1 MKHAVFAST
10 LLLGSLVGCA
20 THTNAPQATAA
31 RVPVSV
37 TPVLA
42 ITPDMPAS
50 EVAHAL
56 ARRAHAQGQLS
67 LAAGFYAK
75 VLQTDA
81 SHVGALN
88 GLGVIR
94 AQEGRIP
101 EALELFAR
109 SRDLSPQSAHV
120 HNNIG
125 YTLLQAD
132 RLPEARLALKLALE
146 LEPGSLQTL
155 QNFRLLF
162 EAERRAEAATAVPVR
177 EQPVVTA
184 SGEAAGALV
193 EVAPQVYE
201 LRASAPASTPAQ
213 PAVASTPAPVTAT
226 ATASDLRG
234 LRLEVANGVG
244 VERLAK
250 RTASQL
256 VKSGVR
262 VARLTNETPYRQV
275 RTQIRY
281 VAGQEAALQSLAQ
294 RLPVAVERVS
304 VPSLPAGMQLKL
316 VLGQDFTGQ
325 AITAWINQPGTKELV
340 ARPLAVAPLS

>member
-1 MKHAVFAST
+1 MKHSVFAST

-20 THTNAPQATAA
+20 THINAPQATAA

-37 TPVLA
+37 MPGLA

-50 EVAHAL
+50 EVAYAL

-101 EALELFAR
+101 EALALFTL

-125 YTLLQAD
+125 YTLLQVD
-132 RLPEARLALKLALE
+132 RLSEARLALKLALE

-162 EAERRAEAATAVPVR
+162 EAERRAEAATATAALVR

-213 PAVASTPAPVTAT
+213 PAVAKTPAPVTAT
-226 ATASDLRG
+226 ATDLRG

-256 VKSGVR
+256 AKSGVR

-281 VAGQEAALQSLAQ
+281 VAGQEAALQALVQ
-294 RLPVAVERVS
+294 HLPVAVERVA
-304 VPSLPAGMQLKL
+304 VTSLPAGMHLKL
-316 VLGQDFTGQ
+316 VLGRDFNGQ
-325 AITAWINQPGTKELV
+325 AIAAWITQQDPERVTT
-340 ARPLAVAPLS
+340 RSQTVAPLS

>member
-1 MKHAVFAST
+1 MKHSVFAST

-42 ITPDMPAS
+42 ITPDMPVS
-50 EVAHAL
+50 EVAYVL

-67 LAAGFYAK
+67 LAAGFYTK
-75 VLQTDA
+75 VLQADA
-81 SHVGALN
+81 NHVGALN

-94 AQEGRIP
+94 AQEGRTP
-101 EALELFAR
+101 EALALFTR

-193 EVAPQVYE
+193 AVAPQVYE
-201 LRASAPASTPAQ
+201 LRASTPAAAPQ
-213 PAVASTPAPVTAT
+213 PAVVNTTAT
-226 ATASDLRG
+226 VTTTDLRG

-244 VERLAK
+244 TERLAR
-250 RTASQL
+250 RTANQL
-256 VKSGVR
+256 ARSGVR
-262 VARLTNETPYRQV
+262 VARLTNQLPYRQV
-275 RTQIRY
+275 RTQIHY
-281 VAGQEAALQSLAQ
+281 VAGQEAALQALVQ
-294 RLPVAVERVS
+294 HLPLAVERVS

-316 VLGQDFTGQ
+316 VLGRDFNGQ
-325 AITAWINQPGTKELV
+325 AITAWINQPGAEQV
-340 ARPLAVAPLS
+340 IARPRTVAPLS